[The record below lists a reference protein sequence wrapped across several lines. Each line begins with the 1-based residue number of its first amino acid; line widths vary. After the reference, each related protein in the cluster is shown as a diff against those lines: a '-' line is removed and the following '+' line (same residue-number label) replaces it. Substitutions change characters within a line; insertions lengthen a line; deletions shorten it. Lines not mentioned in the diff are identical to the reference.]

1 LEQRRGREE
10 GLGELAQTVSTNL
23 LALTGN
29 GGGELEW
36 SMVRMVTREGVT
48 HFTVQDRN
56 ESALPLKI
64 ALDLL

>member
-48 HFTVQDRN
+48 HFTV
-56 ESALPLKI
+56 
-64 ALDLL
+64 

>member
-36 SMVRMVTREGVT
+36 SMVRMVDERR
-48 HFTVQDRN
+48 RN
-56 ESALPLKI
+56 SFHCVRSE
-64 ALDLL
+64 